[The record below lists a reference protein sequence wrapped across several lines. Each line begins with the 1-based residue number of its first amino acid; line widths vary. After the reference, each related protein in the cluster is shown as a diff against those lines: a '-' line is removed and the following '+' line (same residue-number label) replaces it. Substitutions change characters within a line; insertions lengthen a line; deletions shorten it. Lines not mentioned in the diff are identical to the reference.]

1 MQTILFGL
9 STAISWAV
17 ADIFIAHSTKTIK
30 PVLAAAWV
38 NFIGSVIFCIY
49 YLLFISKPVSTVAM
63 DGLWLS
69 ALAGFFIT
77 VASAF
82 FFIALH
88 RGPIGIVS
96 ALSSTY
102 PAVTLILAISMFE
115 ATINLRQ
122 GIGFAMVLT
131 GVVAAAG
138 FHSTPKVGAP
148 FTVGHGTL
156 PALLAALCWGIGY
169 ALLAQGV
176 KLLGWQLATL
186 VQFIVIAACC
196 LLYIVIMM
204 QRSVISITAFK
215 ATVLNP
221 FTFGAAITQQGGAI
235 LLNIGLSGDITGGSI
250 IVALS
255 ACYPVLTAIMAY
267 FIFKERVPLLALA
280 GGLLAI
286 IGIITLSL

>member
-1 MQTILFGL
+1 MQTLLFGL
-9 STAISWAV
+9 STAINWAV

-30 PVLAAAWV
+30 PLVAAAWV
-38 NFIGSVIFCIY
+38 NFIGSVLFGIY
-49 YLLFISKPVSTVAM
+49 YLLFIGNPITAVAI
-63 DGLWLS
+63 DGLWMS

-82 FFIALH
+82 FFIAVH

-102 PAVTLILAISMFE
+102 PAVTLILAVSIFQ

-138 FHSTPKVGAP
+138 FHSTPKEGERFVL
-148 FTVGHGTL
+148 GHGTF
-156 PALLAALCWGIGY
+156 PALVAALCWGIGY

-176 KLLGWQLATL
+176 KLVGWQVATI
-186 VQFIVIAACC
+186 VQFIVIATIC
-196 LLYIVIMM
+196 LLYVAVLIK
-204 QRSVISITAFK
+204 RSLIKLKTFK
-215 ATVLNP
+215 EAVLNP

-235 LLNIGLSGDITGGSI
+235 LLNIGLSGDTTGGSI

-267 FIFKERVPLLALA
+267 FIFQERIPLLALA

-286 IGIITLSL
+286 IGIVTLSI